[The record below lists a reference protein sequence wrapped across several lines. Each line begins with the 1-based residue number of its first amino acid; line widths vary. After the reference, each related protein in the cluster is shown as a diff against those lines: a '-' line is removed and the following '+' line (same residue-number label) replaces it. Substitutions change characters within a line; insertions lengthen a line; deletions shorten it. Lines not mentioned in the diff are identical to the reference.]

1 MIKKDQIQHLA
12 KLARISLNEKEKKK
26 FQKELSSILD
36 YFNLL
41 EEIDTTRIKPTFHFF
56 PLENVIR
63 KDEIK
68 KETPER
74 IEKLI
79 KAVPAKEKRYIKI
92 KTKGIFGG

>member
-12 KLARISLNEKEKKK
+12 KLTRINLSKKEKER

-41 EEIDTTRIKPTFHFF
+41 EKVDTTGIEPTFHPF

-63 KDEIK
+63 KDEV
-68 KETPER
+68 KEESPEK

-79 KAVPAKEKRYIKI
+79 SATPAKEKRYIK
-92 KTKGIFGG
+92 TKGIFKG

>member
-1 MIKKDQIQHLA
+1 MIKKGQIQHLA
-12 KLARISLNEKEKKK
+12 KLARINLSEKEKEK

-41 EEIDTTRIKPTFHFF
+41 EKIDTTGIEPTFHPF

-63 KDEIK
+63 KDEVK
-68 KETPER
+68 KENPEK

-79 KAVPAKEKRYIKI
+79 SVAPAKEKRYIK
-92 KTKGIFGG
+92 TKGIFEG